1 MRRTSLVVSAFAMI
15 SMIGVPALAQRGRG
29 AAPAGAGADRASMGH
44 DNSAMSSHGA
54 GSASSSSPMNV
65 LERNSKLDGK
75 LTSKLQSKGL
85 LPAGTDLKTAC
96 FGFKNLGQCIAAIH
110 VSHNLKIP
118 FACLQADM
126 TGTAPATNAGCA
138 SATGGSKMSLGK
150 AIQTL
155 SPNTADAKG
164 EAKRGTKE
172 ADQDI
177 TDSESESVSTS

>member
-15 SMIGVPALAQRGRG
+15 SMIGVPALAQRGHG
-29 AAPAGAGADRASMGH
+29 AAPAGAGAGHGSTGH
-44 DNSAMSSHGA
+44 DNSAMSSHGTS
-54 GSASSSSPMNV
+54 SASSSSPTNV
-65 LERNSKLDGK
+65 LERNTKLDGK

-96 FGFKNLGQCIAAIH
+96 SGFKNLGQCIAAIH

-126 TGTAPATNAGCA
+126 AGKAAAANAGCA
-138 SATGGSKMSLGK
+138 TGTGGSKMSLGK

-177 TDSESESVSTS
+177 TESESETAST